1 MNVLRILICFLSVFV
16 GGYVFGETTHISPR
30 GLAEKLFRRSPLGKK
45 SASEYMEL
53 GDARRKNDKSKE
65 ALDAYLNACKLEYGP
80 AYEIVADY
88 YFGLWGNEKD
98 LPQAVK
104 YYLKAHGVGAV
115 TSTYKLANCYDQGV
129 GVKQNFQKALEL
141 YHTAAEKKHL
151 QAALKYI
158 EYCKNGR
165 GMNSMNIAEA
175 RKWENTDFVKK
186 YLEEEQR
193 REEQRREEQRR
204 KIVKAARKAYL
215 NEKYEDALGLYKQL
229 VSTDESMLEP
239 QDEYYYAMILSGE
252 KGGEHAERELA
263 KKWMKRA
270 SAHGHKEATVYY
282 KKYFE

>member
-65 ALDAYLNACKLEYGP
+65 ALGAYLNACKLEYGP
-80 AYEIVADY
+80 AYEVVADY

-104 YYLKAHGVGAV
+104 YYLKAHEAGVV
-115 TSTYKLANCYDQGV
+115 TATYKLANCYDQGI
-129 GVKQNFQKALEL
+129 GVKQNFRQALKL
-141 YHTAAEKKHL
+141 YHTAAEKENL
-151 QAALKYI
+151 PAALKYI
-158 EYCKNGR
+158 EYCKAGR
-165 GMNSMNIAEA
+165 GMNSIDMEEA
-175 RKWENTDFVKK
+175 RTWENKDFVKK
-186 YLEEEQR
+186 YLE
-193 REEQRREEQRR
+193 EEQRREEQRR

-215 NEKYEDALGLYKQL
+215 SEKYEDALGLYKQL
-229 VSTDESMLEP
+229 VSTDENMLEP

-252 KGGEHAERELA
+252 KGGEHADRELA

-270 SAHGHKEATVYY
+270 SAHGHKEATDYY

>member
-80 AYEIVADY
+80 AYEVVADY

-98 LPQAVK
+98 FPQAVK
-104 YYLKAHGVGAV
+104 YYLKAHEAGVV
-115 TSTYKLANCYDQGV
+115 TGTYKLANCYDQGI
-129 GVKQNFQKALEL
+129 GVKQNFRQALKL
-141 YHTAAEKKHL
+141 YHTAAEKENL
-151 QAALKYI
+151 PATLKYI
-158 EYCKNGR
+158 EYCKAGR
-165 GMNSMNIAEA
+165 GMNSIDMEEA
-175 RKWENTDFVKK
+175 RTWENKDFVKK
-186 YLEEEQR
+186 YLE
-193 REEQRREEQRR
+193 EEQRREEQRR

-215 NEKYEDALGLYKQL
+215 SEKYEDALGLYKQL
-229 VSTDESMLEP
+229 VSTDENMLEP

-252 KGGEHAERELA
+252 KGGEHADRELA

-270 SAHGHKEATVYY
+270 SDRGCADAIEYY
-282 KKYFE
+282 RKYFK